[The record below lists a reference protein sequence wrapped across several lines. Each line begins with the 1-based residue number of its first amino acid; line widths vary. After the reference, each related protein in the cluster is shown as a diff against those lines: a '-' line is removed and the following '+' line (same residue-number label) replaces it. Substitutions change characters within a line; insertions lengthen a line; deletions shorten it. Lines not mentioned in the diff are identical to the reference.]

1 MRSAIA
7 WQTFALSQ
15 AESAAHLG
23 CASRAA
29 LAARLTSSSL
39 AFGASASFSPV
50 TGETISRA
58 SSPVASTQ
66 SPATKFCSVFTAVA
80 ISSHSR
86 GCIDSIPRLAEHL
99 TQHPDHLVELVR
111 PGDERRRELR
121 ARLAAVVEA
130 HIDAELARTR
140 EQERLDEVVALGRR
154 ERLLRLLVL
163 HELER
168 VEVAVAAHVADHRV
182 LLE

>member
-1 MRSAIA
+1 MRSAIE
-7 WQTFALSQ
+7 WQTLARSQ

-29 LAARLTSSSL
+29 FAARLMSSSL

-80 ISSHSR
+80 MSLCLHLR
-86 GCIDSIPRLAEHL
+86 VDPVPRLVEHL
-99 TQHPDHLVELVR
+99 AQDNNPLLDTHPPSD
-111 PGDERRRELR
+111 
-121 ARLAAVVEA
+121 
-130 HIDAELARTR
+130 
-140 EQERLDEVVALGRR
+140 
-154 ERLLRLLVL
+154 
-163 HELER
+163 
-168 VEVAVAAHVADHRV
+168 
-182 LLE
+182 